1 MFLLYKKMVHKNYF
15 LIIASLLILTPRVF
29 AQWGGWGYY
38 YSPMDYL
45 NSEWVL
51 FAIISLV
58 FFAVIFYTV
67 NKSFHNKAVAGTIAI
82 ALSLLIAMTFSQKM
96 LFMGFIGEDLGTW
109 VFIAVALISM
119 GFIIK
124 FVYEGLGSI
133 GAVVAV
139 IGMWFVLRAVDP
151 YQFFPTSLLT
161 NELFMNIYGF
171 IASIF
176 GLIIVIILAILLI
189 KVGGKPTNIERFGK
203 YMFKR
208 S

>member
-82 ALSLLIAMTFSQKM
+82 AARGGVQSDQSGKCFLWVLL
-96 LFMGFIGEDLGTW
+96 
-109 VFIAVALISM
+109 
-119 GFIIK
+119 
-124 FVYEGLGSI
+124 
-133 GAVVAV
+133 
-139 IGMWFVLRAVDP
+139 
-151 YQFFPTSLLT
+151 
-161 NELFMNIYGF
+161 
-171 IASIF
+171 
-176 GLIIVIILAILLI
+176 
-189 KVGGKPTNIERFGK
+189 ERI
-203 YMFKR
+203 
-208 S
+208 